1 MRGSSRRP
9 AALGAAAAAYVDIGS
24 EPALTVGPRR
34 RVGEPAGRAVSVR
47 WLSGT
52 VLTGFTSFFLMG
64 GALLAALNGQELLI
78 SPAQQADI
86 AAMATGA
93 VDGQKGD
100 RYIPPPPAP
109 TTREVVQVATITRQD
124 DRDIIQQRPFM
135 RINAPLTVA
144 NAAGIDIPTYDPLA
158 IIGEA
163 NVEPVPATDVPLT
176 GDRIYAAEVDG
187 QVVIETGAFPLGA
200 AFADAAPI
208 ATADVEMIVRQAAN
222 ALSSGGVQLAALAF
236 APEAN
241 AEINPGDDPFAA
253 LGARMR
259 AIPENVTFVTRSTG
273 GASRDERVLA
283 IGEGQTA
290 GDVLESTGM
299 GEAAVTEA
307 VAALESLVD
316 LSTLTPGHR
325 IRIAFAPSPG
335 VEAAPVPIRI
345 SIYSDG
351 AHQATIARNDL
362 GVFVRADEPP
372 ELPQGNTGGEGPV
385 VTTTGTAPRLY
396 EAMYLTAVQQEIPS
410 PLINQLIRIF
420 AFDLDMQARVGP
432 GDSIE
437 VFHAM
442 PTDDDPDAAEG
453 ILYAA
458 VTLNGVTK
466 RYYQFRT
473 PDDGIVDYYDEEGRS
488 ASIFL
493 IRKPISV
500 GEMRSGYGM
509 RIHPILGTRTM
520 HAGVDW
526 AAPSGTPIVAA
537 GDGVVVS
544 AGWSSSYGNY
554 TRIQH
559 ANGYESAYA
568 HQTRI
573 ARGIEAGATVRQGQV
588 IGFVGSTG
596 LSTGPHLHYEIR
608 INGQTVDPLRIRL
621 PRGRDLEGEMLAQ
634 FQTQRSELDAL
645 LGIEPNPTQTAAAR

>member
-9 AALGAAAAAYVDIGS
+9 AALGAAAATYVDIGS
-24 EPALTVGPRR
+24 EPALAVGPRR
-34 RVGEPAGRAVSVR
+34 RVGEPASRAISVR

-78 SPAQQADI
+78 TPAQQADL
-86 AAMATGA
+86 AAMAAGPT
-93 VDGQKGD
+93 DGQKGD

-109 TTREVVQVATITRQD
+109 TAREVVQVSTITRQD
-124 DRDIIQQRPFM
+124 DRDIIQQRPFV

-144 NAAGIDIPTYDPLA
+144 NTAGVDVPAYDPLA
-158 IIGEA
+158 IIGENNEA
-163 NVEPVPATDVPLT
+163 PVAVAEVPLT

-187 QVVIETGAFPLGA
+187 QVVIETGVFPLGA
-200 AFADAAPI
+200 EFADATPI
-208 ATADVEMIVRQAAN
+208 ATADVEMIVRQTAN
-222 ALSSGGVQLAALAF
+222 ALAGGGVQLAALAF
-236 APEAN
+236 APEPG
-241 AEINPGDDPFAA
+241 AETTAAEDPFAA

-259 AIPENVTFVTRSTG
+259 AIPENVTFVTRSIG

-283 IGEGQTA
+283 IGDGQTV
-290 GDVLESTGM
+290 GGVLESTGM

-316 LSTLTPGHR
+316 LSALTPGHR
-325 IRIAFAPSPG
+325 IRIAFAPSAG

-345 SIYSDG
+345 SIYADG

-372 ELPQGNTGGEGPV
+372 ELQGIVEGDATV
-385 VTTTGTAPRLY
+385 VATTGTTPRLY
-396 EAMYLTAVQQEIPS
+396 EAMYLTAMQQEIPA

-420 AFDLDMQARVGP
+420 AFDLDMQSRVGP

-442 PTDDDPDAAEG
+442 PTDADPDAAEG

-458 VTLNGVTK
+458 VTLDGVTK

-509 RIHPILGTRTM
+509 RIHPILGTRTL

-526 AAPSGTPIVAA
+526 AAPAGTPIVAA

-573 ARGIEAGATVRQGQV
+573 APGIEPGATVRQGQV

-621 PRGRDLEGEMLAQ
+621 PRGRDLEGDMLAQ
-634 FQTQRSELDAL
+634 FESQRAELDAL
-645 LGIEPNPTQTAAAR
+645 LGIAPDPTQTAAAR